1 MPLVMAGDSSFS
13 PAYVERLKAMPG
25 GDAVRFAGN
34 VYGARLASLFRNAAL
49 FVLPSDLEGLPIV
62 LLEALCYEV
71 PVLASDIP
79 PNREVMDGMCA
90 TFKAGDIRD
99 LQEKLG
105 RCLSSADSLKAGA
118 RLAASRVACRY
129 EWDAVT
135 DETVSVYARVSNR

>member
-1 MPLVMAGDSSFS
+1 
-13 PAYVERLKAMPG
+13 MPG